1 MKTLAEQIAPDFPL
15 LGSSSYGGQAIPGR
29 LINGKPLVYLDSAA
43 TALKPVQVIAATERA
58 YRDLPANVH
67 RGVHT
72 LSREATAAYEGARET
87 VQRFLNAA
95 RTDEIVFTSGTTAA
109 INLVARS
116 WGASNLKPGDEI
128 ILSHMEHH
136 SNIVPWKM
144 LSEEKGFTIKIIPVT
159 DRGELDL
166 EAFERQLG
174 PRTKLV
180 AVVHASNA
188 LGTINPVG
196 KIIATAH
203 ARGAKV
209 LIDAAQSAPC
219 LPLDVQALDCDF
231 LAFSGHKLFG
241 PTGIGVLYGK
251 MELLSMMPP
260 FMGGGDM
267 ILSVSFEE
275 ICFNKPPYR
284 FEAGTPNIAGA
295 IGLDAAINYVNALGF
310 DAIREYEH
318 KLLVEATA
326 ELEAIDGVRIIG
338 TAPEKIAVISFVI
351 DGVHPHD
358 IGTIFDSCGVA
369 IRAGHHC
376 AQPLMTRFGLP
387 ATARAAFSIYNTS
400 DDIARLVE
408 AIHRVKEI
416 ML

>member
-1 MKTLAEQIAPDFPL
+1 MSTLPQKIYGDFPIL
-15 LGSSSYGGQAIPGR
+15 ACSEQGRRGKTVNGQR
-29 LINGKPLVYLDSAA
+29 LVYLDSAA
-43 TALKPVQVIAATERA
+43 TALKPCSVIDAVEHA

-87 VQRFLNAA
+87 VRKFLNAG
-95 RTDEIVFTSGTTAA
+95 RTEEIVFTSGTTAA
-109 INLVARS
+109 INLAARS
-116 WGASNLKPGDEI
+116 WAASQLKPGDEI

-144 LSEEKGFTIKIIPVT
+144 LAEEKGLVLKIIPVS
-159 DRGELDL
+159 DSGELL
-166 EAFERQLG
+166 MEAFHALLG

-180 AVVHASNA
+180 AITHVSNA
-188 LGTINPVG
+188 LGTVNPVG
-196 KIIATAH
+196 KIIAAAH
-203 ARGAKV
+203 AQGAKV

-241 PTGIGVLYGK
+241 PTGIGVLYAK
-251 MELLSMMPP
+251 AELLEIMPP

-275 ICFNKPPYR
+275 ICYNKPPYR

-295 IGLDAAINYVNALGF
+295 IGLGAAIDYVNAIGF
-310 DAIREYEH
+310 DAIREHEQS
-318 KLLVEATA
+318 LLTKATA
-326 ELEAIDGVRIIG
+326 ALEKVEGVRIIG
-338 TAPEKIAVISFVI
+338 TAPEKAAVISFVI

-358 IGTIFDSCGVA
+358 IGSIFDSCGVA

-376 AQPLMTRFGLP
+376 AQPVMTRFGLP

-400 DDIARLVE
+400 DDVDRLVE
-408 AIHRVKEI
+408 AVHKVKEI

>member
-1 MKTLAEQIAPDFPL
+1 MKTLAEQIAPDFPI
-15 LGSSSYGGQAIPGR
+15 LGKEV
-29 LINGKPLVYLDSAA
+29 NGKRLVYLDSAA
-43 TALKPVQVIAATERA
+43 TALKPRQVIAATEHA
-58 YRDLPANVH
+58 YRALPANVH

-87 VQRFLNAA
+87 GRKFLSAA
-95 RTDEIVFTSGTTAA
+95 KIEEIVFTSGTTAA

-116 WGASNLKPGDEI
+116 WGASQLHAGDEI

-144 LSEEKGFTIKIIPVT
+144 LSEEKGLVLKIIPVSE
-159 DRGELDL
+159 RGELDMD
-166 EAFERQLG
+166 AFEAMLSDQ
-174 PRTKLV
+174 TKLV
-180 AVVHASNA
+180 AVTHVSNA
-188 LGTINPVG
+188 LGTINPVE
-196 KIIATAH
+196 KIIAAAH

-219 LPLDVQALDCDF
+219 LPLDVQALNCDF

-241 PTGIGVLYGK
+241 PTGIGVLYAK
-251 MELLSMMPP
+251 SKLLEMMPP

-275 ICFNKPPYR
+275 ICYNKPPYR

-295 IGLDAAINYVNALGF
+295 IGLGAAIDYVNAIGF
-310 DAIREYEH
+310 DAIREHEQ
-318 KLLVEATA
+318 KLLKEATA
-326 ELEAIDGVRIIG
+326 ALEKIDGVRIVG
-338 TAPEKIAVISFVI
+338 TARDKVAVISFVI

-358 IGTIFDSCGVA
+358 IGSIFDSCGVA

-376 AQPLMTRFGLP
+376 AQPLMTRYHLP

-400 DDIARLVE
+400 EDVDRLVE
-408 AIHRVKEI
+408 AIHKVKEI

>member
-1 MKTLAEQIAPDFPL
+1 VN
-15 LGSSSYGGQAIPGR
+15 GQS
-29 LINGKPLVYLDSAA
+29 LVYLDSAA
-43 TALKPVQVIAATERA
+43 TALKPRQVVDALAQVHLE
-58 YRDLPANVH
+58 LPANVH

-87 VQRFLNAA
+87 VRQFVNAK
-95 RTDEIVFTSGTTAA
+95 RVDEIVFTSGTTAA

-116 WGASNLKPGDEI
+116 WGASELKAGDEI
-128 ILSHMEHH
+128 LLSHMEHH

-144 LSEEKGFTIKIIPVT
+144 LCEQTGAVLKIIPVT
-159 DRGELDL
+159 DNGELFM
-166 EAFERQLG
+166 EAFAELLG

-180 AVVHASNA
+180 SVVHVSNT
-188 LGTINPVG
+188 LGTINPVAE
-196 KIIATAH
+196 IIRHAH
-203 ARGAKV
+203 AHGAKV
-209 LIDAAQSAPC
+209 LIDAAQAAPC

-251 MELLSMMPP
+251 ADLFEMMPP

-275 ICFNKPPYR
+275 ICYNKPPYR

-295 IGLDAAINYVNALGF
+295 IGLGRAIDYVQRIGF
-310 DAIREYEH
+310 EAIQAHERE
-318 KLLVEATA
+318 LLEAATA
-326 ELEAIDGVRIIG
+326 ALEAIDGVRIIG
-338 TAPEKIAVISFVI
+338 TAPDKVSILSFVI

-358 IGTIFDSCGVA
+358 IGSILDSCGVA

-376 AQPLMTRFGLP
+376 TQPLMARYGLP
-387 ATARAAFSIYNTS
+387 ATARAAFSIYNTL
-400 DDIARLVE
+400 DDVDRLAA
-408 AIHRVKEI
+408 AIRKVQEI